1 MAVIQVTPDL
11 LESKA
16 NEVRSLK
23 AQHDEVMTKMKN
35 LVHSLNEQWKGEAQ
49 TAFVAKFDSMQP
61 TFNNFSE
68 MLEGYAKMMDTS
80 AKTLRESDQALKA
93 SINSFGN

>member
-1 MAVIQVTPDL
+1 MAIIQVTPEL

-16 NEVRSLK
+16 GEVRNLK
-23 AQHDEVMTKMKN
+23 AQHDEVMAKMKN

-61 TFNNFSE
+61 TFNNFSQ
-68 MLEGYAKMMDTS
+68 MLEEYAKLMNTAATKLQETD
-80 AKTLRESDQALKA
+80 A
-93 SINSFGN
+93 SLQGTMNSFGG

>member
-61 TFNNFSE
+61 TFNNFSD

>member
-1 MAVIQVTPDL
+1 MAIIQVTPEL

-16 NEVRSLK
+16 SEVRNLK
-23 AQHDEVMTKMKN
+23 AQHDEVMAKMKS

-61 TFNNFSE
+61 TFNNFSQ
-68 MLEGYAKMMDTS
+68 MLDGYAKMMDTS